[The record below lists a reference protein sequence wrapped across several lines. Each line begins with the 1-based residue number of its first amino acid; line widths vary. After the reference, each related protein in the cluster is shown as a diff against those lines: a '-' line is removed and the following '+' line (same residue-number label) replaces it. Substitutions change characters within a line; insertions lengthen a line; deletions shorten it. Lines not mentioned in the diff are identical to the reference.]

1 MSHPLDSR
9 STKDAPVEVD
19 ARGPGNLREVVVLA
33 LPVVATQLSVTLMGV
48 VDSIMVGRLGATEL
62 GAVGFGGIWIWTLIC
77 FWMGLA
83 TVVQTFVSQAHGAG
97 RERDCGRW
105 AWQGLAV
112 LVPMGVVVGVALHL
126 GVFQVIAFLDPGP
139 TMEPIAASYMSMRAL
154 GVAGNVAMMVL
165 ASFFRGL
172 GDTRTPLW
180 ITVFA
185 NIVNVVLDYGLIFG
199 ELGLPLMGVA
209 GAGLATAIA
218 EWLGAIALF
227 AAFSRRQLR
236 QRYGTAPTR
245 PEAQRVRRLFVTGI
259 PIGGQWLLEML
270 SFAVFLLFVARMSDE
285 SMAACQAFISL
296 LSLSFMQ
303 ASGIGIA
310 VATLVGR
317 YIGAGDRAAAAR
329 SYASAMWLASML
341 GAAIAVLFLTMPGLL
356 IRLFT
361 DDPEVLRLGGPLLAI
376 GAFFQIFDAWAIVTD
391 GALRGAGDTRL
402 PFLMR
407 FALAWLLFVP
417 LAWLLGVYLEGGLFW
432 AWVGGCVYVV
442 ALAGVLR
449 WRFTSGAWHSIQ
461 I

>member
-1 MSHPLDSR
+1 MSHPLESR
-9 STKDAPVEVD
+9 SIRAPQLDLDAA
-19 ARGPGNLREVVVLA
+19 ARGSLREVVVLA

-62 GAVGFGGIWIWTLIC
+62 GAVGFGGVWTWTLVC

-97 RERDCGRW
+97 AHRECGRW

-112 LVPMGVVVGVALHL
+112 LVPMGLAAGLALHFGADRVVGLL
-126 GVFQVIAFLDPGP
+126 GPGDSL
-139 TMEPIAASYMSMRAL
+139 EPLAATYMSMRAF
-154 GVAGNVAMMVL
+154 GVAGTVALMVL

-180 ITVFA
+180 ITLFA
-185 NIVNVVLDYGLIFG
+185 NVVNAVLDYGLIFG
-199 ELGLPLMGVA
+199 ELGLPALGVA
-209 GAGLATAIA
+209 GAGLATAMS
-218 EWLGAIALF
+218 EWLGAVALF
-227 AAFSRRQLR
+227 VAFQRRRMRELHGTRWVWPDWSR
-236 QRYGTAPTR
+236 A
-245 PEAQRVRRLFVTGI
+245 RRLFATGL
-259 PIGGQWLLEML
+259 PVGAQWLLEML
-270 SFAVFLLFVARMSDE
+270 SFATFLLLVARMGDE
-285 SMAACQAFISL
+285 SMAASQAFISL

-310 VATLVGR
+310 ISTLVGR
-317 YIGAGDRAAAAR
+317 YVGARDPDSVRK
-329 SYASAMWLASML
+329 SYASAMWLATIL
-341 GAAIAVLFLTMPGLL
+341 GGTIGLLFLACPGLL
-356 IRLFT
+356 LRAFT
-361 DDPEVLRLGGPLLAI
+361 SDAEVLRLGGPLLAV
-376 GAFFQIFDAWAIVTD
+376 GAVFQLFDAWAIVTD

-432 AWVGGCVYVV
+432 AWIGASIYVV
-442 ALAGVLR
+442 SVAGVLR
-449 WRFTSGAWHSIQ
+449 WRFVSGAWRSIR